1 MKTMENK
8 QYRVDAGEGEL
19 LPNCPYSCFEDGH
32 DVKEFITPPL
42 GFNLAGF
49 NLKPEPESSGY
60 DGCLVA
66 QYEPKSISP
75 KLKTNLIV
83 AACALLLVA
92 AGIMLFSLFRNN
104 HQTPAAP
111 QSEPVVI
118 DATSSYFSIK
128 EDTAAIDETETVE
141 AVAEVVEPEAEKAVA
156 ESAPT
161 ETVQDKQLAEVVE
174 VIETPVVQETPQP
187 VQVVQ
192 ETKPAQEVKPIQEV
206 KPVQEVKKEPVAQT
220 TVDAKEQFR
229 KEFWVLIHRQEK
241 NMRTYYDLYNQYK
254 NKNLRSKEFFYLY
267 LTILENTSGFNAWKA
282 KLVQVPSEE
291 IKSIQNV
298 NALEQKLNEYE

>member
-49 NLKPEPESSGY
+49 KLKPEPESSGY

-141 AVAEVVEPEAEKAVA
+141 AVAEVVEPAAEKAVA

-174 VIETPVVQETPQP
+174 VIETP
-187 VQVVQ
+187 VVQ

>member
-49 NLKPEPESSGY
+49 KLKPEPESSGY

-141 AVAEVVEPEAEKAVA
+141 AVEINCAGN
-156 ESAPT
+156 
-161 ETVQDKQLAEVVE
+161 
-174 VIETPVVQETPQP
+174 TP
-187 VQVVQ
+187 
-192 ETKPAQEVKPIQEV
+192 
-206 KPVQEVKKEPVAQT
+206 
-220 TVDAKEQFR
+220 
-229 KEFWVLIHRQEK
+229 
-241 NMRTYYDLYNQYK
+241 
-254 NKNLRSKEFFYLY
+254 
-267 LTILENTSGFNAWKA
+267 
-282 KLVQVPSEE
+282 
-291 IKSIQNV
+291 
-298 NALEQKLNEYE
+298 

>member
-1 MKTMENK
+1 M
-8 QYRVDAGEGEL
+8 
-19 LPNCPYSCFEDGH
+19 
-32 DVKEFITPPL
+32 
-42 GFNLAGF
+42 
-49 NLKPEPESSGY
+49 
-60 DGCLVA
+60 
-66 QYEPKSISP
+66 
-75 KLKTNLIV
+75 
-83 AACALLLVA
+83 
-92 AGIMLFSLFRNN
+92 
-104 HQTPAAP
+104 
-111 QSEPVVI
+111 I

-156 ESAPT
+156 KPAPT

>member
-49 NLKPEPESSGY
+49 KLKPEPESSGY

-104 HQTPAAP
+104 
-111 QSEPVVI
+111 S
-118 DATSSYFSIK
+118 
-128 EDTAAIDETETVE
+128 AIG
-141 AVAEVVEPEAEKAVA
+141 
-156 ESAPT
+156 
-161 ETVQDKQLAEVVE
+161 
-174 VIETPVVQETPQP
+174 
-187 VQVVQ
+187 
-192 ETKPAQEVKPIQEV
+192 
-206 KPVQEVKKEPVAQT
+206 
-220 TVDAKEQFR
+220 
-229 KEFWVLIHRQEK
+229 
-241 NMRTYYDLYNQYK
+241 
-254 NKNLRSKEFFYLY
+254 
-267 LTILENTSGFNAWKA
+267 ENT
-282 KLVQVPSEE
+282 
-291 IKSIQNV
+291 
-298 NALEQKLNEYE
+298 